1 VENPRQTGE
10 DNDRKLIEQ
19 RKATPGFLNRRATRK
34 GLKHNHLERYQDT
47 ASTSMA
53 EFQTEQSPGG
63 SQLDAM
69 QPTSPQ
75 PALEPSPVCDH
86 WQQTIQ
92 AVLAVVMFVG
102 ALAMMHYYAPRATP
116 DTPGDLQSDAK
127 ERKELRQ
134 EVHALTAQVDELKQE
149 QAMPAMVLNRY
160 RNSIGYI
167 YGVYQVGFANQR
179 PAIRARVSGTG
190 FLVGDGLLATNRHV
204 AEPWYGDSEAEALIN
219 RGATAM
225 LESLVVFFPG
235 SPTPVNLS
243 PASSSKT
250 CDLAIL
256 RAHNE
261 DMNALRGLPILP
273 LAKSPSTPGEH
284 VTVIGYPMGIAGMVA
299 KSPSGI
305 YERLA
310 YRHNDINAAS
320 ELAALSLIR
329 PSATW
334 GHLGDVVGDKLIYD
348 APTAHGGSGG
358 PVFNAKGE
366 VIGVNSAYMDG
377 FSGGTLGVS
386 VESLRP
392 LLQEAQKQ
400 R

>member
-1 VENPRQTGE
+1 LEIAE
-10 DNDRKLIEQ
+10 
-19 RKATPGFLNRRATRK
+19 RRFRT
-34 GLKHNHLERYQDT
+34 L
-47 ASTSMA
+47 MA
-53 EFQTEQSPGG
+53 ESHTEGNPHQPRLSDSDQLLAQSPLAQPPQRQSAPTQASLIQPAPEQSPV
-63 SQLDAM
+63 LD
-69 QPTSPQ
+69 T
-75 PALEPSPVCDH
+75 
-86 WQQTIQ
+86 WQQMVQ
-92 AVLAVVMFVG
+92 AVLAVVMFLG
-102 ALAMMHYYAPRATP
+102 ALAMVHYYAPLAVSGATP
-116 DTPGDLQSDAK
+116 DLQADDLQK
-127 ERKELRQ
+127 Q
-134 EVHALTAQVDELKQE
+134 VHALTAQVEELKQE
-149 QAMPAMVLNRY
+149 QDMPALVLDRY

-167 YGVYQVGFANQR
+167 YGVYQVGFSNQR
-179 PAIRARVSGTG
+179 PAVRARVSGTG
-190 FLVGDGLLATNRHV
+190 FLVGNGLLATNRHV
-204 AEPWYGDSEAEALIN
+204 AEPWYGDPESEALIR
-219 RGATAM
+219 RGASAM

-243 PASSSKT
+243 PASVSKT
-250 CDLAIL
+250 ADLAIL
-256 RAHNE
+256 RAE
-261 DMNALRGLPILP
+261 DSDAIRNLPILP
-273 LAKSPSTPGEH
+273 LSHSPSTPGEH

-299 KSPSGI
+299 KSPTGI

-310 YRHNDINAAS
+310 YRHNDISAAS

-386 VESLRP
+386 VDSLRP
-392 LLQEAQKQ
+392 LLEEAAQQ